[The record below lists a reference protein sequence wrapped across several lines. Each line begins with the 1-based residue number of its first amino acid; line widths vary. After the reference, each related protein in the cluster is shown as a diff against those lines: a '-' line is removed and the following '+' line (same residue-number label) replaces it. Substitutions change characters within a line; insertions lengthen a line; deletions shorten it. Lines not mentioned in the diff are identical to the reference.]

1 MGAKLASLREGLSF
15 KFTDLGPGYTSVK
28 NAALLT
34 PSNAVFYRV
43 KCFHMLFNAISL
55 GETTRALLTPR

>member
-1 MGAKLASLREGLSF
+1 MPAV
-15 KFTDLGPGYTSVK
+15 DLGLGYMTVK

-34 PSNAVFYRV
+34 PSNAAFYRV

-55 GETTRALLTPR
+55 GETTRVLLTPRYMGARRC